1 MFAYGLNGS
10 IDKWKRYYELEK
22 KIIEDESKQIE
33 PILNYFQYQMKSV
46 SFLPRTSELPQMP
59 YESISKE
66 KYEEIMKNI
75 KSLEFEQIVED
86 GFTQGGCDGDIC
98 EIRTILQK

>member
-1 MFAYGLNGS
+1 
-10 IDKWKRYYELEK
+10 
-22 KIIEDESKQIE
+22 
-33 PILNYFQYQMKSV
+33 
-46 SFLPRTSELPQMP
+46 MP